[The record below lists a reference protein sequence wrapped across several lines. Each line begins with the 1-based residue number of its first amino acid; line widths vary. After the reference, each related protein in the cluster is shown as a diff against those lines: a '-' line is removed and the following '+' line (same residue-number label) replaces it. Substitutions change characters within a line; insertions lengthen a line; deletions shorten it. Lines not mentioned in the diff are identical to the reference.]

1 MSVHVSNLFRHRLT
15 LRKHKTCTQPITH
28 KRCQGIYRPYWRFFT
43 PILLF
48 KQFPQRSQ
56 TLFGILPPCLPHSSH
71 ARRRSSLY
79 YSTCESIN
87 LASWPPVGLIKVD
100 RPQPVP
106 LVHGTTKCFEMSYID
121 TNLCMLS
128 TIKQRQ
134 AVLNTVSVSS
144 MLDTRVSL
152 YSAPARRTST

>member
-1 MSVHVSNLFRHRLT
+1 MSAISSDIDSLCENTKPARNQSPTSVVRGFTDHIGVSSLQFCSLNNFLSA
-15 LRKHKTCTQPITH
+15 RKH
-28 KRCQGIYRPYWRFFT
+28 
-43 PILLF
+43 
-48 KQFPQRSQ
+48 SSASS
-56 TLFGILPPCLPHSSH
+56 PHACRTRVTRGGVGH
-71 ARRRSSLY
+71 HY
-79 YSTCESIN
+79 GGTCESIN
-87 LASWPPVGLIKVD
+87 LASWPPAGLIKVD
-100 RPQPVP
+100 SPQPVP

-134 AVLNTVSVSS
+134 AVLNTVSASS